1 MPACCTKNAATM
13 RRFLCG
19 VAHMTKFVLRAN
31 TLTSFSPYELFPYRK
46 REKEESSAPFRTG
59 FFVYG
64 KQ

>member
-1 MPACCTKNAATM
+1 
-13 RRFLCG
+13 
-19 VAHMTKFVLRAN
+19 MTKFVLRAN
-31 TLTSFSPYELFPYRK
+31 TLTSFSPYELFPSRK